1 MWSNCYDK
9 FSLALLAYY
18 TDARALLCAVELS
31 ERERERELSSV
42 NEELYYVDL

>member
-31 ERERERELSSV
+31 ERERELSSV